1 MTKGEIIPESAVRF
15 VRILPGPVEKVWALL
30 TQTERL
36 PEWYGEGTIEPR
48 EGGNVQ
54 LMGGHIRGVVTGWRP
69 HSLLAYTWN
78 VFDPGETSASS
89 SEAVG
94 QSKKSRYPI
103 SYLEFAL
110 ARENKAVK
118 LTLTH
123 RPIPAEFQKQT
134 AMGWHTMLDLV
145 EASLNDE
152 CPKRSDLFPVNAALY
167 GVDINTLQR

>member
-1 MTKGEIIPESAVRF
+1 MTKGEIFPESAVRF
-15 VRILPGPVEKVWALL
+15 VRILPGPVEKVWAML
-30 TQTERL
+30 TETKRL
-36 PEWYGEGTIEPR
+36 PEWYGEGIIEPR

-78 VFDPGETSASS
+78 VFDPGE
-89 SEAVG
+89 AV
-94 QSKKSRYPI
+94 SHFPI

-110 ARENKAVK
+110 AREDKAVK

-123 RPIPAEFQKQT
+123 RPIPANFQKQT
-134 AMGWHTMLDLV
+134 AMGWHTMLGLV
-145 EASLNDE
+145 EAGLNGE
-152 CPKRSDLFPVNAALY
+152 PLKRADLFPVNAALY

>member
-1 MTKGEIIPESAVRF
+1 VTKGEIIPESAVRF

-30 TQTERL
+30 TETKRL
-36 PEWYGEGTIEPR
+36 PEWYGEGAIEPR

-78 VFDPGETSASS
+78 VFDPGDT
-89 SEAVG
+89 V
-94 QSKKSRYPI
+94 SRFPI

-110 ARENKAVK
+110 AREDKAVK

-123 RPIPAEFQKQT
+123 RPIPANFQKQT

-145 EASLNDE
+145 EAGLNGE
-152 CPKRSDLFPVNAALY
+152 LPNRADLFPVNAALY
-167 GVDINTLQR
+167 GVDISTLQR

>member
-15 VRILPGPVEKVWALL
+15 VRLLPGPLEKVWAML

-36 PEWYGEGTIEPR
+36 PEWYGEGVIAPR
-48 EGGNVQ
+48 EGGAVS

-69 HSLLAYTWN
+69 HTLLAYTWN
-78 VFDPGETSASS
+78 VFDPGET
-89 SEAVG
+89 V
-94 QSKKSRYPI
+94 SRFPI

-110 ARENKAVK
+110 ASEDKAVK

-145 EASLNDE
+145 EAGLNGE
-152 CPKRSDLFPVNAALY
+152 FPNRADLFPVNAALY
-167 GVDINTLQR
+167 GVDISKLQR